1 MVVPPVFCVVN
12 STDVVSPLQIIWSW
26 ESSTWAVGFTV
37 IVNVS
42 SGPSQLIPSLV
53 YIGVAVIVAVTGE
66 VLLLTA
72 VNEAISPLPVA
83 AKPILGVS
91 FTHEYVVVPPV
102 FSVLNAMAAVSS
114 ALHSIWLSTSSTW
127 LEGFTVIVNVWESP
141 SLLIPPFSKVG
152 VTVTVATMGDKP
164 LFTAVKVGKS
174 PEPESAKPIPGVS
187 LVHSNVVLPPEFALS
202 KSTLTSSPLHTT
214 WSSIDS
220 MVTGG
225 LMVMVYSS
233 KSASQSTPSRTGVI
247 VYVRTNG
254 PEVSFTNVSDGI
266 WFDVPL
272 DCDKPIRFPVGSF
285 ADQL

>member
-1 MVVPPVFCVVN
+1 M
-12 STDVVSPLQIIWSW
+12 LL
-26 ESSTWAVGFTV
+26 FTV
-37 IVNVS
+37 AK
-42 SGPSQLIPSLV
+42 L
-53 YIGVAVIVAVTGE
+53 
-66 VLLLTA
+66 
-72 VNEAISPLPVA
+72 AISPLPVA

-91 FTHEYVVVPPV
+91 FSQAYVVVPE
-102 FSVLNAMAAVSS
+102 VLEVVKLISS
-114 ALHSIWLSTSSTW
+114 ESSPLHNTWLSTSSTW
-127 LEGFTVIVNVWESP
+127 LEGFTVIVNVCESP

-152 VTVTVATMGDKP
+152 ITVTVATIGNVP
-164 LFTAVKVGKS
+164 LFIAVKVGKS
-174 PEPESAKPIPGVS
+174 PEPEAAKPIPGVS

-233 KSASQSTPSRTGVI
+233 GTASQSTPSRIGVI